1 MCDKIIKKNL
11 TKDEIPEYVYKR
23 VQELD
28 GELLSPVMGEHIP
41 FKEWAKA
48 PKRVDTFQRT
58 KNLISQLTFPSKW
71 KKSFFPSSS
80 YFTKVHNGKWGV
92 FKNLKDALRST
103 LVCNFI
109 DADGGHRLPTQIVKC
124 KIKGKVH
131 QTSFNG
137 DPTFL
142 ASRIKIVEIVRTNIK
157 AY

>member
-1 MCDKIIKKNL
+1 MCDKIIKKHL
-11 TKDEIPEYVYKR
+11 TKVEIPEYVYKR

-41 FKEWAKA
+41 SNEWAKA

-58 KNLISQLTFPSKW
+58 ENLISQLTFPSKW
-71 KKSFFPSSS
+71 KKDLFPSSS
-80 YFTKVHNGKWGV
+80 RFTKVHNGKWGV
-92 FKNLKDALRST
+92 FKNLKDALRSC

-109 DADGGHRLPTQIVKC
+109 HADGGQPLPTHIVKC

-142 ASRIKIVEIVRTNIK
+142 ASRIKIVEIVKTNIDN
-157 AY
+157 